1 MCQMVGILLNCWLSA
16 TVLHL
21 VQDDR
26 TRVLLAGRLRIVV
39 HLDCVSFMAG
49 S

>member
-26 TRVLLAGRLRIVV
+26 TRVLLAALRIVAR
-39 HLDCVSFMAG
+39 LDCVSFMAG